1 MTSERKIA
9 SNLANSAA
17 STGPRTK
24 RGKRVSSGNA
34 RKHGLC
40 GAQVVIAGENPEDF
54 EELKAGLTREWSP
67 VGAMEVFLVG
77 RLAELQW
84 RLLRVP
90 RLEAAILSA
99 TQTVQEA
106 PKDNFEAIRIRLISE
121 CHEDWKKLF
130 NVPEDP
136 EDMTPEQLETVKKHL
151 RFLWLT
157 KLFDECKPPNPNS
170 LGPALLADASNGD
183 ALGKLLRYETTLMS
197 SLARALSMLIT
208 LQSGRKDSLQDR
220 HTAAA

>member
-1 MTSERKIA
+1 MPSELEK
-9 SNLANSAA
+9 NL
-17 STGPRTK
+17 
-24 RGKRVSSGNA
+24 
-34 RKHGLC
+34 
-40 GAQVVIAGENPEDF
+40 
-54 EELKAGLTREWSP
+54 
-67 VGAMEVFLVG
+67 
-77 RLAELQW
+77 
-84 RLLRVP
+84 
-90 RLEAAILSA
+90 
-99 TQTVQEA
+99 
-106 PKDNFEAIRIRLISE
+106 
-121 CHEDWKKLF
+121 